1 MIVPAIIPKSLED
14 LKEKLN
20 LVSFAPAV
28 QIDLVDGKFVEN
40 IAWPYEPAGQ
50 VVDAYE
56 LLQGKEIELDLMVS
70 DPVSAA
76 KEWLALGVNRLVFHL
91 ENLPIQEV
99 LDLKN
104 HYHFSFGLSFN
115 IDTPLSD
122 VEKYLNDVDFVQLMG
137 IKTIGSQGQP
147 FDERVIDIARNLHDK
162 YPDLVLSADGAM
174 NADNIFKLKSVG
186 VTRFAV
192 GSVLLNSPDPRATYE
207 QLLKIATN

>member
-14 LKEKLN
+14 LREKLN

-28 QIDLVDGKFVEN
+28 QIDLVDGKYVEN
-40 IAWPYEPAGQ
+40 IAWPYEPTGQ
-50 VVDAYE
+50 VADAYE

-70 DPVSAA
+70 DPIRAA
-76 KEWLALGVNRLVFHL
+76 KEWLLLGVNRLVFHL
-91 ENLPIQEV
+91 ENLPLQEV
-99 LDLKN
+99 LDLKKN
-104 HYHFSFGLSFN
+104 YHFSLGLSFN
-115 IDTPLSD
+115 LDTPLSD
-122 VEKYLNDVDFVQLMG
+122 LEKYLDDVDFVQLMG

-147 FDERVIDIARNLHDK
+147 FDERVVNIARDLHDK

-192 GSVLLNSPDPRATYE
+192 GSVLLSASDPRATYE
-207 QLLKIATN
+207 ELLKIATN